1 MGIYRR
7 LFRRFSSLALF
18 VFLISP
24 PFSPFQ
30 KSLQAGS
37 DQADFEY
44 QAKELLEGKE
54 LYLRE
59 RVNSSPKVYCNDTGQ
74 PGTYFIQEEGRLL
87 NLGKK
92 AKVKITGVKHYR
104 AQKQLKVKFKHEKL
118 GKGSIDFYWP
128 RDAVPTV
135 ESLKKMV
142 RLAFCETE
150 QNDNIILFV
159 GNRESK
165 RLHFIGCNHLPESSL
180 QERFSN
186 LDAAIQQGYRMC
198 EICFRRNVVLADVE
212 LENYLSS
219 MVTSQVLSKHKVNP
233 NDSINDLVR
242 RLGEKVLNNWPTV
255 LRGYKYSFT
264 VLESNKVNACAA
276 PGGKIFIHSG
286 LIDAIE
292 TENEL
297 VGILAHEITHVERRH
312 GIRQYYKKKSRAF
325 WTALAAAALGV
336 GVEAATGDAGLGAF
350 VFQNFLDVAVLAHKI
365 ALSGYGWECEIEAD
379 YYAIAFMKSMG
390 DNNSYSRIMRKLQ
403 YNSNVNGYVHRKR
416 SAFATHPDIDQR
428 VQFAEN
434 ARIQVYPANMVFVGY
449 SKSGEE
455 VAEIRFE
462 AQCVSQGDVPLP
474 KERQTLTNFQREGFQ
489 KYETVTR
496 LKLFATLSATAELE
510 EVSEIK
516 EIKVITGGTVHKL
529 DNKEDTRLFPL
540 YEIGCTFENDSDKLL
555 GKIDRIELKLRNVA
569 YWERM

>member
-1 MGIYRR
+1 MKLYRR
-7 LFRRFSSLALF
+7 LLRRSSVPAIFASLLF
-18 VFLISP
+18 LLF
-24 PFSPFQ
+24 FPFQ
-30 KSLQAGS
+30 ESLQAGS

-59 RVNSSPKVYCNDTGQ
+59 RFNSSPKVYCNDTGQ

-92 AKVKITGVKHYR
+92 ARVKITGVKHYR
-104 AQKQLKVKFKHEKL
+104 AEKRLKVKFKHEKL
-118 GKGSIDFYWP
+118 GKGSINFYWP
-128 RDAVPTV
+128 GDASPTV
-135 ESLKKMV
+135 ESLTKMV

-150 QNDNIILFV
+150 QGDNITLFV

-180 QERFSN
+180 QERFSD
-186 LDAAIQQGYRMC
+186 LDEAIRQDYRMC
-198 EICFRRNVVLADVE
+198 EICFRQKLAVSDAE

-219 MVTSQVLSKHKVNP
+219 MVTSQILSKHKVNP
-233 NDSINDLVR
+233 NDSINDLVK
-242 RLGEKVLNNWPTV
+242 RLGEKVLNNWPTA

-264 VLESNKVNACAA
+264 VLESNQVNACAA
-276 PGGKIFIHSG
+276 PGGKVFIHSG

-297 VGILAHEITHVERRH
+297 VGVLAHEITHIERRH
-312 GIRQYYKKKSRAF
+312 GIRQYYQKKSRAF

-336 GVEAATGDAGLGAF
+336 GVEAATGDPGLGDF
-350 VFQNFLDVAVLAHKI
+350 VFQNLLDVALLANVI
-365 ALSGYGWECEIEAD
+365 AVSGYSREYEIEAD

-390 DNNSYSRIMRKLQ
+390 DNRSYRRMMKKIQ
-403 YNSNVNGYVHRKR
+403 YDANVNGYVRRKR
-416 SAFATHPDIDQR
+416 SAFATHPDIEQR

-434 ARIQVYPANMVFVGY
+434 ARMQVYPADMVYVGFN
-449 SKSGEE
+449 SSGEE
-455 VAEIRFE
+455 VAGIRFD

-474 KERQTLTNFQREGFQ
+474 TERQTLTNFQREGFQ

-516 EIKVITGGTVHKL
+516 EIKVITGGTAHKL

-540 YEIGCTFENDSDKLL
+540 QVMGCIFEHDSDKLL
-555 GKIDRIELKLRNVA
+555 GEIDRIELKLRNVE
-569 YWERM
+569 YWKKM